1 MAEATF
7 ILRAVDATRQAFA
20 SVQNSIQKLGK
31 ESAFVGGALKKA
43 FNVRALGMAAIVA
56 SGVSIANI
64 FSKITDLAISAIM
77 RVGNVQKILKEG
89 AETVEAINK
98 KSRQSLMGDEDRLQ
112 SFEKDRAETQKKINE
127 LVAKEVVIRRNPA
140 FLMFQGLTDAL
151 LETSDLTEEQSKK
164 LLEMQ
169 IEYANINAEIEQ
181 LSASIEKSKEKERTE
196 AATDALREQT
206 EVIRDQR
213 QEIVER
219 EQAAF
224 DFSQQ
229 FAASMRKAAEAVEE
243 SDQELKNLGDSLRQS
258 AMTPLEGY
266 TAVLERLSFLREA
279 GIITLETEG
288 ALIAQ
293 AAQGYAAAVGPL
305 EDMSTRLF
313 EVGENT
319 ERILPEM
326 SKLAQFAENA
336 GNMIAFGFED
346 AIFSGQ
352 KLSEVL
358 KQLGLDLVR
367 LVFQNVVT
375 APLAK
380 GIGNLISGAR
390 ADGGPVNSGRS
401 YLVGE
406 RGPELFVPG
415 SSGSIV
421 PNDAMRSGGGGGGPS
436 VNITY
441 NIAAGVTKSELG
453 PILESERRRLKAEIP
468 DMVRRGGAYRAAFA

>member
-43 FNVRALGMAAIVA
+43 FNVRALGMAAVVA

-64 FSKITDLAISAIM
+64 FSKITELAISAIT
-77 RVGNVQKILKEG
+77 RVGDVQKILKES
-89 AETVEAINK
+89 AASVQEIYKETYRSIMV
-98 KSRQSLMGDEDRLQ
+98 DEDKYQ
-112 SFEKDRAETQKKINE
+112 SYLKDREQLQKKINK
-127 LVAKEVVIRRNPA
+127 LAVDEVVIRKVASLGMTGVSMATVQATN
-140 FLMFQGLTDAL
+140 LTKEQAAE
-151 LETSDLTEEQSKK
+151 LEK
-164 LLEMQ
+164 LRD
-169 IEYANINAEIEQ
+169 EYAKLDAEMIKIAISSE
-181 LSASIEKSKEKERTE
+181 AKGEKERAEEQTKALKQFFE
-196 AATDALREQT
+196 TRIAAKEFSDQFVQSFNEFQNAVAESNEELRE
-206 EVIRDQR
+206 
-213 QEIVER
+213 
-219 EQAAF
+219 F
-224 DFSQQ
+224 
-229 FAASMRKAAEAVEE
+229 
-243 SDQELKNLGDSLRQS
+243 GYSLRQS
-258 AMTPLEGY
+258 VMTPLEEY
-266 TAVLERLSFLREA
+266 TAAIERISALRIA
-279 GIITLETEG
+279 GIITSDVVEG
-288 ALIAQ
+288 RLIAQ
-293 AAQGYAAAVGPL
+293 AAQHYAEAVGPL

-336 GNMIAFGFED
+336 GNMISSGFED

-375 APLAK
+375 APLAT
-380 GIGNLISGAR
+380 GIGNLLSGAR
-390 ADGGPVNSGRS
+390 AEGGPVNSGRS

-453 PILESERRRLKAEIP
+453 PILESERKRLKAEIP

>member
-43 FNVRALGMAAIVA
+43 FNVRALGMAAVVA
-56 SGVSIANI
+56 SGVSLANI
-64 FSKITDLAISAIM
+64 FSKITELAISAIT
-77 RVGNVQKILKEG
+77 RVGDVQKILKES
-89 AETVEAINK
+89 AASVQEIYKETYRSIMV
-98 KSRQSLMGDEDRLQ
+98 DEDKYQ
-112 SFEKDRAETQKKINE
+112 SYLKDREQLQKKINK
-127 LVAKEVVIRRNPA
+127 LAVDEVVIRKVAALGMTGVSMATVQTTN
-140 FLMFQGLTDAL
+140 LTKEQA
-151 LETSDLTEEQSKK
+151 EELRK
-164 LLEMQ
+164 LR
-169 IEYANINAEIEQ
+169 IEYANLDAIMIKMGISSEAQ
-181 LSASIEKSKEKERTE
+181 SEKERTE
-196 AATDALREQT
+196 AATNALREQT

-213 QEIVER
+213 QEDVER

-258 AMTPLEGY
+258 AMTPLEEY
-266 TAVLERLSFLREA
+266 TAVLERLSTLREA

-293 AAQGYAAAVGPL
+293 AAQGYAEAVGPL

-375 APLAK
+375 APLAT
-380 GIGNLISGAR
+380 GIGNLISGVR

>member
-20 SVQNSIQKLGK
+20 SVQNSIQKLSK
-31 ESAFVGGALKKA
+31 ESAFVGGALKRA
-43 FNVRALGMAAIVA
+43 FNVKALGMAAVVA
-56 SGVSIANI
+56 SGISLANI
-64 FSKITDLAISAIM
+64 LSKITDLAISAIM
-77 RVGNVQKILKEG
+77 RVGNVQKILREG

-112 SFEKDRAETQKKINE
+112 SFAKDRADTQKKINE
-127 LVAKEVVIRRNPA
+127 LVAKEAVIRSNPA
-140 FLMFQGLTDAL
+140 FLMFQGVTDAFS
-151 LETSDLTEEQSKK
+151 ETTDLTEEQAKQ
-164 LLEMQ
+164 LTALR

-181 LSASIEKSKEKERTE
+181 LSASIKKSEEKERTE
-196 AATDALREQT
+196 AATNALKEQT

-213 QEIVER
+213 QENVER

-229 FAASMRKAAEAVEE
+229 FAASMKKAAEAVEE

-258 AMTPLEGY
+258 AMTPLEEY
-266 TAVLERLSFLREA
+266 TAVLERLSTLREA

-293 AAQGYAAAVGPL
+293 AAQGYAEAVGPL

-358 KQLGLDLVR
+358 KQLGLDLIR

-375 APLAK
+375 APLAT
-380 GIGNLISGAR
+380 GIGDFIRGKR
-390 ADGGPVNSGRS
+390 ADGGPVSSGS
-401 YLVGE
+401 PYLVGE

-421 PNDAMRSGGGGGGPS
+421 PNDAMRSGGGGGPS

-453 PILESERRRLKAEIP
+453 PILESERKRLKAEIP

>member
-20 SVQNSIQKLGK
+20 NVQNSLQKLGK

-43 FNVRALGMAAIVA
+43 FNVRALGMAAVVA
-56 SGVSIANI
+56 SGVSLANI
-64 FSKITDLAISAIM
+64 FSNIIELAISAIT
-77 RVGNVQKILKEG
+77 RVGDVQKILKDS
-89 AETVEAINK
+89 AESVQKIYKEAYRSI
-98 KSRQSLMGDEDRLQ
+98 MVDEDKYQ
-112 SFEKDRAETQKKINE
+112 SDLKDREELQKKINK
-127 LVAKEVVIRRNPA
+127 LARDEVVIKKIASLGMTGVNMA
-140 FLMFQGLTDAL
+140 TVETTNLTKEQAL
-151 LETSDLTEEQSKK
+151 ELEK
-164 LLEMQ
+164 LRM
-169 IEYANINAEIEQ
+169 EYAKLDAEMIKMAFSSE
-181 LSASIEKSKEKERTE
+181 AKGEKERAE

-206 EVIRDQR
+206 DLIRDQR
-213 QEIVER
+213 QENVKR
-219 EQAAF
+219 SQDAF
-224 DFSQQ
+224 EFSEQ
-229 FAASMRKAAEAVEE
+229 FALSMKKAAEAVEE
-243 SDQELKNLGDSLRQS
+243 SDRELKNLGDSLRQS
-258 AMTPLEGY
+258 AMTPLEEY
-266 TAVLERLSFLREA
+266 TAVLERLFTLREA

-305 EDMSTRLF
+305 EDMSTRLIA
-313 EVGENT
+313 VGENT

-336 GNMIAFGFED
+336 GNMIASGFED

-352 KLSEVL
+352 KLSTVL

-390 ADGGPVNSGRS
+390 AEGGPVNSGRS

-441 NIAAGVTKSELG
+441 NIAAGVTRSELG
-453 PILESERRRLKAEIP
+453 PILESERKRLKAEIP

>member
-20 SVQNSIQKLGK
+20 SVQNSLQRLSK
-31 ESAFVGGALKKA
+31 ESDFVGGALKKA
-43 FNVRALGMAAIVA
+43 FNLKALGMAAVVA
-56 SGVSIANI
+56 SGVSLANI
-64 FSKITDLAISAIM
+64 FSKITELAISAIT
-77 RVGNVQKILKEG
+77 RVGDVQKILKDS
-89 AETVEAINK
+89 AESVQKIYKEAYRSI
-98 KSRQSLMGDEDRLQ
+98 MVDEDKYQ
-112 SFEKDRAETQKKINE
+112 SDLKDREELQKKINK
-127 LVAKEVVIRRNPA
+127 LARDEVVIKKIASLGMTGVNMA
-140 FLMFQGLTDAL
+140 TVETTNLTKEQAL
-151 LETSDLTEEQSKK
+151 ELEK
-164 LLEMQ
+164 LRM
-169 IEYANINAEIEQ
+169 EYAKLDAEMIKMAFSSE
-181 LSASIEKSKEKERTE
+181 AKGEKERAE

-206 EVIRDQR
+206 DLIRDQR
-213 QEIVER
+213 QENVKR
-219 EQAAF
+219 SQDAF
-224 DFSQQ
+224 EFSEQ
-229 FAASMRKAAEAVEE
+229 FALSMKKAAEAVEE
-243 SDQELKNLGDSLRQS
+243 SDRELKNLGDSLRQS
-258 AMTPLEGY
+258 AMTPLEEY
-266 TAVLERLSFLREA
+266 TAVLERLFTLREA

-305 EDMSTRLF
+305 EDMSTRLIA
-313 EVGENT
+313 VGENT

-336 GNMIAFGFED
+336 GNMIASGFED

-352 KLSEVL
+352 KLSTVL

-380 GIGNLISGAR
+380 GIGEFIAGVR
-390 ADGGPVNSGRS
+390 AEGGPVNSGRS

-441 NIAAGVTKSELG
+441 NIAAGVTRSELG
-453 PILESERRRLKAEIP
+453 PILDSERRRLKAEIP